1 MNPFIFTGC
10 TNYPRLS
17 EKIQLYSSSTVH
29 KKSFSIRFK
38 NLRNYYL
45 LHLFNCQYMSLLVV
59 KQITS
64 NGIQQ
69 VHGSTVLFF

>member
-45 LHLFNCQYMSLLVV
+45 LHLFNCQYMRLERVSFGSETNY
-59 KQITS
+59 IERYSTS
-64 NGIQQ
+64 
-69 VHGSTVLFF
+69 TW